1 MKKIVLVEDDE
12 MMARMYRKVFSLGG
26 FEITIAS
33 DGKAGL
39 RRIKEIMPDLV
50 ILDVMMPKMN
60 GMEVLNELKRNS
72 KTKDIMVVMLTN
84 LSIPEEIRFALEK
97 GAISYLI
104 KCENE
109 PRKVFEVVRK
119 LLDN

>member
-26 FEITIAS
+26 FEIAIAS
-33 DGKAGL
+33 DGQEGL
-39 RRIKEIMPDLV
+39 ERIRQIMPDLV

-60 GMEVLNELKRNS
+60 GLEVLSELKRDLA
-72 KTKDIMVVMLTN
+72 TKDIPVVMLTN
-84 LSIPEEIRFALEK
+84 LSIPEEIKLALES
-97 GAISYLI
+97 GAARYLI

-109 PRKVFEVVRK
+109 PKKVFEIVRK
-119 LLDN
+119 LLI